1 MLKSAVP
8 SPLRMPASQE
18 GMHVKVVIAGFEI
31 IDDVAAFRTPGRSG
45 CIADERVLPGAARQ
59 LVVAAGAI
67 MPVAAIH
74 ASAAPVPKSALSRTM
89 ALRSA
94 FEVAGRLF
102 FALAIALTPI
112 STASVSL
119 QATPL
124 IVAMRTGEVSA
135 VTPFRYSRLVFA
147 MLIGKAVFGERPDA
161 QTFLGAA
168 ISVAC
173 GLGILVERQR
183 IS

>member
-1 MLKSAVP
+1 
-8 SPLRMPASQE
+8 
-18 GMHVKVVIAGFEI
+18 
-31 IDDVAAFRTPGRSG
+31 
-45 CIADERVLPGAARQ
+45 
-59 LVVAAGAI
+59 
-67 MPVAAIH
+67 
-74 ASAAPVPKSALSRTM
+74 
-89 ALRSA
+89 
-94 FEVAGRLF
+94 
-102 FALAIALTPI
+102 
-112 STASVSL
+112 
-119 QATPL
+119 
-124 IVAMRTGEVSA
+124 MRTGEVSA